1 MNKEQQSLIDKAYEN
16 YKSTILE
23 KEIKK
28 SAFELTVQS
37 MSGKTFILPQE
48 EFLNKCKTDKE
59 FSGKWG
65 LKIEE
70 RELNLEERA
79 KLLSIKIGHEI
90 KETTLHGEGQFET
103 EVTQDA
109 NAFNIQTRL
118 ITITYHNK
126 TIESYE

>member
-1 MNKEQQSLIDKAYEN
+1 MNKEQKELLDEAYEN

-48 EFLNKCKTDKE
+48 EFINKCKTDTE
-59 FSGKWG
+59 FSEKWG

-70 RELNLEERA
+70 RELSHDERFA
-79 KLLSIKIGHEI
+79 IYKKVCDRDLQPHITGINFKQFHFDKYKIPT
-90 KETTLHGEGQFET
+90 K
-103 EVTQDA
+103 
-109 NAFNIQTRL
+109 L
-118 ITITYHNK
+118 ITISYNDK

>member
-1 MNKEQQSLIDKAYEN
+1 MSKEQQELLYEAYEN

-48 EFLNKCKTDKE
+48 EFINKCKTDTE
-59 FSGKWG
+59 FSEKWG

-70 RELNLEERA
+70 RELSHDERFA
-79 KLLSIKIGHEI
+79 IYKKVCDRDLQPHITGINFK
-90 KETTLHGEGQFET
+90 QFHF
-103 EVTQDA
+103 DKY
-109 NAFNIQTRL
+109 NIPTKL
-118 ITITYHNK
+118 ITISYNDK

>member
-1 MNKEQQSLIDKAYEN
+1 MSKEQQELLYEAYEN

-48 EFLNKCKTDKE
+48 EFINKCKTDTE
-59 FSGKWG
+59 FSEKWG

-70 RELNLEERA
+70 RELSLEERFEKFGLGMA
-79 KLLSIKIGHEI
+79 VYDTV
-90 KETTLHGEGQFET
+90 KEKEYWKTRLDET
-103 EVTQDA
+103 STP
-109 NAFNIQTRL
+109 TKL
-118 ITITYHNK
+118 ITIIHKDNI
-126 TIESYE
+126 IESYER